1 MGAPALASPRPLV
14 SRLYKWC
21 PLRAY
26 LLALSLSI
34 FLNNLLEMRRQD
46 RRPWAHRAPPASP
59 TRRNAYLLLWCVHA
73 AAAAAAAS
81 PSSGAHLP
89 YAQGGDYVEDA
100 GAAAGVQAWYVDA
113 DGGSDANDGRAP
125 GRAWRTAEHA
135 LRLGFY
141 PPGAHVLFKRGTA
154 HDGGGANKNIGAAAA
169 STEAAPFVVG
179 AYGAASLP
187 LPRLD
192 YNLGVRGEHVTARD
206 LEVLTRVLTSDFS
219 VFCLLATYSS
229 TRFPS
234 HVSHCVS
241 PPRATWI

>member
-1 MGAPALASPRPLV
+1 
-14 SRLYKWC
+14 
-21 PLRAY
+21 
-26 LLALSLSI
+26 
-34 FLNNLLEMRRQD
+34 MRRQD

-206 LEVLTRVLTSDFS
+206 LEVLTRVLTSDS
-219 VFCLLATYSS
+219 PSSAHSRLTPPLVSLPTSLIVCHHRARPGSSS
-229 TRFPS
+229 TASCCWAAACCSSAAP
-234 HVSHCVS
+234 CT
-241 PPRATWI
+241 A